1 LQVLVVLAFE
11 YRALISGS
19 DKILINSSSL
29 SIVFPQA
36 VSFDRPKTPFIDW
49 GEMLATLN
57 LGDFQPWRSLFHRG
71 GNFDNCSHRSIRAA
85 DARPGFGLLDQCVS
99 SWYYRLVFE

>member
-1 LQVLVVLAFE
+1 LQVRVVLAFE
-11 YRALISGS
+11 YRTLISGS

-29 SIVFPQA
+29 SIVSPQA
-36 VSFDRPKTPFIDW
+36 VSFDLPKTPSINR

-57 LGDFQPWRSLFHRG
+57 LGYFQPWRSLFPRG
-71 GNFDNCSHRSIRAA
+71 WQLRQLLASIRAA
-85 DARPGFGLLDQCVS
+85 DARPGFGLLYQCVS

>member
-1 LQVLVVLAFE
+1 LAFE

-29 SIVFPQA
+29 SIVFPQTF
-36 VSFDRPKTPFIDW
+36 SFDLPKTSSIDW

-57 LGDFQPWRSLFHRG
+57 LSYFQPWRSLFHRG
-71 GNFDNCSHRSIRAA
+71 GNFDNCSHRSGPPMHGPDSGCSINAFP
-85 DARPGFGLLDQCVS
+85 PGIIGLFS
-99 SWYYRLVFE
+99 NN